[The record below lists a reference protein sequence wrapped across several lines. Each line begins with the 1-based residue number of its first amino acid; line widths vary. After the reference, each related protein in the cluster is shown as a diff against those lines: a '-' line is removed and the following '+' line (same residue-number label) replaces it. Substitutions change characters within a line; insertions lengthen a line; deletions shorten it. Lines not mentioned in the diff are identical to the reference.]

1 MSMYISRWY
10 AYTAKVFFRNLPTR
24 LAARLPNDS
33 VCYPE
38 PWAMESLA
46 FCRSFQLHVAAEV
59 NVIKYK
65 MLKAEIT
72 KLFVNDLS
80 CDTL

>member
-1 MSMYISRWY
+1 MSMCISRWY
-10 AYTAKVFFRNLPTR
+10 AYTAKVSLEIGTLPLLPPMILFEFLNLGQYKVLLFVR
-24 LAARLPNDS
+24 
-33 VCYPE
+33 
-38 PWAMESLA
+38 
-46 FCRSFQLHVAAEV
+46 FQLHVAAEV